1 MKIDIGH
8 NLEHRRK
15 WWLAVLF
22 LLLGYSTYIQ
32 IDKSL
37 SIRDMEKQIQYRD
50 EKLKVLTTTI
60 TNLTTEK
67 DGLLERIQSSA
78 NRYEEDRIRLLEAQ
92 NEQSKKISK
101 SE

>member
-15 WWLAVLF
+15 WWLVVLF

-37 SIRDMEKQIQYRD
+37 SIRSMEKQIQYRD

>member
-8 NLEHRRK
+8 CSEHRRK
-15 WWLAVLF
+15 WWLVV
-22 LLLGYSTYIQ
+22 LLLLLSYSTYIQ

-37 SIRDMEKQIQYRD
+37 SIRDMEKQIQHKD
-50 EKLKVLTTTI
+50 EKLKALTTAI

-67 DGLLERIQSSA
+67 DRLLERLQSST

-92 NEQSKKISK
+92 NEQSKNISK
-101 SE
+101 TK

>member
-8 NLEHRRK
+8 NLENRRK

-67 DGLLERIQSSA
+67 DGLLEKIQSA
-78 NRYEEDRIRLLEAQ
+78 TNRYEEDRIRLLEAQ

-101 SE
+101 SK

>member
-1 MKIDIGH
+1 MKIDIG
-8 NLEHRRK
+8 NSLEHRRK

-67 DGLLERIQSSA
+67 DGLLERIQSA
-78 NRYEEDRIRLLEAQ
+78 TNRYEEDRIRLLEAQ

-101 SE
+101 TE

>member
-15 WWLAVLF
+15 WWLAVLL

-67 DGLLERIQSSA
+67 DGLLEKIQSA
-78 NRYEEDRIRLLEAQ
+78 TNRYEEDRIRLLEAQ

-101 SE
+101 SK

>member
-1 MKIDIGH
+1 MKINIGH

-15 WWLAVLF
+15 WWLVVLL

-67 DGLLERIQSSA
+67 DGLLEKIQSA
-78 NRYEEDRIRLLEAQ
+78 TNRYEEDRIRLLEAQ

>member
-1 MKIDIGH
+1 MKIDIGR

-22 LLLGYSTYIQ
+22 VLLGYSTYIQ

-67 DGLLERIQSSA
+67 DGLLEKIQSTT